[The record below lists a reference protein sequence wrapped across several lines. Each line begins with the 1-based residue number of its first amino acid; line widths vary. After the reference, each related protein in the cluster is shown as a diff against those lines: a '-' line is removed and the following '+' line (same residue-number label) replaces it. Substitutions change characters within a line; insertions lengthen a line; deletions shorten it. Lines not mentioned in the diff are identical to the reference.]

1 MNTTTLKA
9 AAYYLIGGAL
19 FLSAGCSDNNAS
31 SGSVP
36 DNAILITS
44 SNATTTVATAVS
56 SSNVA
61 LSEVPAGVEVTQ
73 APSVLNILKSVRSM
87 VVNQPWTSML
97 STSTGIMESD
107 QCDSGNG
114 SFSNT
119 YNNPTSTSITGSI
132 SFTGCTRAGQT
143 LNGQLSYSLDW
154 TDPSGPYTTN
164 ITGNVTAEYNN
175 NMTAIGNLNYTVTG
189 NNATG
194 DFTVNPFTHTVDYS
208 GGHGFAVSLPD
219 PVMGNVNTDDQCPLS
234 GTVLVTGANGTQV
247 KAAIDYPNI
256 NIEVNDG
263 SGTFT
268 PVGAVP
274 CTDIF
279 PVNRPFML
287 RYI

>member
-1 MNTTTLKA
+1 
-9 AAYYLIGGAL
+9 
-19 FLSAGCSDNNAS
+19 
-31 SGSVP
+31 
-36 DNAILITS
+36 
-44 SNATTTVATAVS
+44 
-56 SSNVA
+56 
-61 LSEVPAGVEVTQ
+61 
-73 APSVLNILKSVRSM
+73 
-87 VVNQPWTSML
+87 
-97 STSTGIMESD
+97 MESD

-219 PVMGNVNTDDQCPLS
+219 PVMGNVNTDDQAPSTLPERTAHRLKQPS
-234 GTVLVTGANGTQV
+234 TIRISTSKLTTA
-247 KAAIDYPNI
+247 
-256 NIEVNDG
+256 
-263 SGTFT
+263 
-268 PVGAVP
+268 VGRSLRSVP
-274 CTDIF
+274 F
-279 PVNRPFML
+279 PVLIYSRSTDHSCCDISESVE
-287 RYI
+287 RVYGKSK